1 MLALKTLQIGLK
13 TFVQDVADGFFAITH
28 NGLALVGLLVF
39 CVITVFG
46 MRPDLQY
53 SAETFLITWLQDRQ
67 SDASMASERATAVRP
82 TDLPKQQS
90 NLAFW
95 LSRKYKV
102 GAEPLSALVA
112 EAYESGPKAQVDPLL
127 ILAVMAIESSFNPF
141 AQSPAGAQGLMQV
154 MTKVHVD
161 KYQNFGG
168 QLAAFDPLSNI
179 KVGVYVLRDCINR
192 AGSTEGG
199 LKLYL
204 GSVDSSSASYVG
216 RVMAEYNRLQRVA
229 QGKSVP
235 TTEPTAGAVAAAG
248 LENLWE
254 KAQRLVTP
262 ADKTVPEPDA
272 NK

>member
-1 MLALKTLQIGLK
+1 MIALKTIQIGVK
-13 TFVQDVADGFFAITH
+13 TFVHDVAEGFFAITH

-39 CVITVFG
+39 CLITIISV
-46 MRPDLQY
+46 RPDLQY
-53 SAETFLITWLQDRQ
+53 SAETFLISWLQDRQ
-67 SDASMASERATAVRP
+67 NDASMATERTTAVRP

-102 GAEPLSALVA
+102 GPEPVSALVA
-112 EAYESGPKAQVDPLL
+112 EAYESGPKAQIDPLL

-141 AQSPAGAQGLMQV
+141 AQSSAGAQGLMQV
-154 MTKVHVD
+154 MTKVHQD

-179 KVGVYVLRDCINR
+179 KVGVNVLRDCINR

-204 GSVDSSSASYVG
+204 GSVDNSSSSYIS

-235 TTEPTAGAVAAAG
+235 TTEPSASSVAAAG

-254 KAQRLVTP
+254 KAQRLVNQG
-262 ADKTVPEPDA
+262 DKPSSEPDA

>member
-1 MLALKTLQIGLK
+1 MIALKTIQIGMK

-39 CVITVFG
+39 CVITVFSV
-46 MRPDLQY
+46 RPDLQY
-53 SAETFLITWLQDRQ
+53 SAETFLISWLQDRQ
-67 SDASMASERATAVRP
+67 NDASMATERTTAVRP

-102 GAEPLSALVA
+102 GAEPVSALVA
-112 EAYESGPKAQVDPLL
+112 EAYESGPKAQIDPLL

-154 MTKVHVD
+154 MTKVHQE

-199 LKLYL
+199 LKLYV
-204 GSVDSSSASYVG
+204 GSVDNSSASYVS

-235 TTEPTAGAVAAAG
+235 TTEPSAGSVAAAG

-254 KAQRLVTP
+254 KAQRLVSP
-262 ADKTVPEPDA
+262 AEKPVSDPDT